1 MTKSIDLIKTYK
13 ITLFTPSGPIIYVGC
28 STYEVS
34 LEGMFAKIAFLH
46 LSSKDWIFFYNAP
59 FLIEPEI
66 Q

>member
-1 MTKSIDLIKTYK
+1 MTKSIDSIKTYK
-13 ITLFTPSGPIIYVGC
+13 ITLFTSSGPIIYVGC

-34 LEGMFAKIAFLH
+34 LGGMFGKVSLLH
-46 LSSKDWIFFYNAP
+46 LPSKDWISFYNAP